1 MTTKPGNY
9 WQSRADLCIC
19 SRCTAMNLNPVTVL
33 NSIFNSTQSQQ
44 SGRQASDKHPI
55 ASGWGDDLDVRK
67 IGAITSSIPSDE
79 CPLLNFSMSTDI
91 EIRQWRGFCA
101 AASTVFQKRLC
112 REPSSTVRQRQP
124 LKNCRIKPPVQV
136 GGTGKSRCQFCVD
149 NRVNENRPLCRSR
162 AKLVFRPSEPDR
174 VGSRDVQQ
182 HVRIEKIHSS
192 PRVRAITFP
201 VVSPGRATPR
211 ADCSQLSTGGGV
223 ARLTRNV
230 SSQPASSSTCGAGS
244 FSMAF
249 SISAMLLMLVIVAH
263 RDWHRQD
270 LNPLGKFQSHLQI
283 RLATMYGPSPSY

>member
-1 MTTKPGNY
+1 
-9 WQSRADLCIC
+9 
-19 SRCTAMNLNPVTVL
+19 MNLNPVTVL
-33 NSIFNSTQSQQ
+33 NSIFNSTKSQQ
-44 SGRQASDKHPI
+44 SGRQATDKHPI
-55 ASGWGDDLDVRK
+55 ASGRGDDLDVRK
-67 IGAITSSIPSDE
+67 IGAITSRIPSDQ

-101 AASTVFQKRLC
+101 AASTVFQKRLR
-112 REPSSTVRQRQP
+112 REPSGTVRQRQP
-124 LKNCRIKPPVQV
+124 LKNCRIKPPVQI
-136 GGTGKSRCQFCVD
+136 GGTGKSRCQFRVD
-149 NRVNENRPLCRSR
+149 NRVYENRPLCRSR

-201 VVSPGRATPR
+201 VVSPGRAAPR
-211 ADCSQLSTGGGV
+211 ADCNQLSTGGGV

-249 SISAMLLMLVIVAH
+249 SISTMLLMLVIVAH
-263 RDWHRQD
+263 RYCHRQD
-270 LNPLGKFQSHLQI
+270 LNPLGNPLIVNSAEGQ
-283 RLATMYGPSPSY
+283 P